1 MTELEILA
9 EVQRLAVM
17 SPLAYDL
24 CRTDEAKRLGIGKT
38 TLDREV
44 KRARRTLRNSS
55 NTRTDSAKTFG
66 EEGLES
72 RSNGCSNGGQ
82 NALDSNALCEAA
94 KEIIEHPDP
103 MALVEGAI
111 IESGYAGD
119 PTPSALAYI
128 ALTSRL
134 LDRPLNVQFLAQS
147 ASGKNFTVDTA
158 LRLFPPEAYYK
169 LTASSP
175 RALIYTRED
184 FRHRTVVLEECDSI
198 PAEGSAASAIRSLV
212 NDAVMSYETVEKY
225 PETGEFQTRKITK
238 DGPTGMIT
246 TGVRALDVQMA
257 TRLLSC
263 SLPDSPGQ
271 TREVLRAQAKAAQGQ
286 TAILPQAEIEK
297 FHSYQRWLA
306 AKNSRVLIPFAQ
318 ILAEMLPAKA
328 VRERRDFPQLLTV
341 VRTLALM
348 AQHNRPLAED
358 GSIVAMLDD
367 YSRARRIMAPLFD
380 SVAADGITP
389 AIRETVALVKEGEEV
404 SNTELAR
411 RLGLA
416 RSTISYRVS
425 GAIRGGWLKNS
436 ESRRGYQACLS
447 RGEPLPEEKSALP
460 EVDEVRRR
468 LEPHSNTDSNTS
480 DPLGAQGSDV
490 EVFDDSSEAENRDQD
505 EEDEEA
511 EIDRLARA
519 DGWAPRD

>member
-9 EVQRLAVM
+9 EVQRLAAM

-24 CRTDEAKRLGIGKT
+24 CREAEAKRLGIGKT

-44 KRARRTLRNSS
+44 VRARRALRNNS
-55 NTRTDSAKTFG
+55 NTRTGSAKTSGG
-66 EEGLES
+66 EEFGD
-72 RSNGCSNGGQ
+72 RSNGCSNGGPSAADP
-82 NALDSNALCEAA
+82 NAFYEAA

-103 MALVEGAI
+103 LALVEQAI
-111 IESGYAGD
+111 TASGYAGD

-128 ALTSRL
+128 AVSSRL
-134 LDRPLNVQFLAQS
+134 LDRPINVQFLAQS

-212 NDAVMSYETVEKY
+212 NDAVMSYETVEKD

-263 SLPDSPGQ
+263 TLADSPAQ

-286 TAILPQAEIEK
+286 TAVLPQAEIEK

-306 AKNSRVLIPFAQ
+306 AKDSRVVIPFAS

-348 AQHNRPLAED
+348 AQRNRPTAED
-358 GSIVAMLDD
+358 VAIVATLDD
-367 YSRARRIMAPLFD
+367 YSRARRTMAPLFD

-411 RLGLA
+411 RVGLA

-425 GAIRGGWLKNS
+425 GAIRGSWLKNS
-436 ESRRGYQACLS
+436 ESRRGYPACLS

-468 LEPHSNTDSNTS
+468 FEQHSNGHSNTHKAVGRERDGANAFERSTDFQRVDERDDEGLELYPD
-480 DPLGAQGSDV
+480 DPKD
-490 EVFDDSSEAENRDQD
+490 EEERDQ
-505 EEDEEA
+505 
-511 EIDRLARA
+511 
-519 DGWAPRD
+519 